1 MIRELAGLLYLGS
14 SLDKR
19 LPQVKVGLERLP
31 RVLRVPLYAQA
42 ERLAFDFD
50 ALGNAVG
57 CFGDQARAFTQTV
70 DAAVVCG
77 VGLDQ
82 PVPANRAFQ
91 QRARYDLDGMHGVV
105 EHVGMAPLRAAL
117 ASTQARHV
125 HAQRAAGGDVEQLR
139 AAAGGK
145 ERLFGAEHLAD
156 QLKLKAIADLAA
168 EGGVVGSIIAP
179 AFGIDIGAAG
189 NGDAVGDFNIMTDN
203 INIFGDGHLQRQTAG
218 GKNGVDKYARNLLVG
233 GERLAQIGLRFF
245 PAWCYQDKRAVSG
258 IDVDVRSVGR

>member
-1 MIRELAGLLYLGS
+1 MIRELTGLLNLCRC
-14 SLDKR
+14 LDKR

-31 RVLRVPLYAQA
+31 RVLGMPLHAQA
-42 ERLAFDFD
+42 EWLAFDFD
-50 ALGNAVG
+50 ALGHAIG
-57 CFGDQARAFTQTV
+57 CLGDQTRALAQAI
-70 DAAVVCG
+70 DAAVVRR

-82 PVPANRAFQ
+82 PVPANRAVE
-91 QRARYDLDGMHGVV
+91 QRARHDLDGVHGIV

-125 HAQRAAGGDVEQLR
+125 HAQGAAGGDVEQLR

-189 NGDAVGDFNIMTDN
+189 NGDAVGDIDVMTDDLN
-203 INIFGDGHLQRQTAG
+203 VLGDGHLQRQAAS
-218 GKNGVDKYARNLLVG
+218 GKDGIDKDTCDFLVG
-233 GERLAQIGLRFF
+233 GEHLG
-245 PAWCYQDKRAVSG
+245 
-258 IDVDVRSVGR
+258 

>member
-1 MIRELAGLLYLGS
+1 MVRELAGLLYLGS

-19 LPQVKVGLERLP
+19 LPQVKVGFERLP
-31 RVLRVPLYAQA
+31 GVLGMPLHAQA
-42 ERLAFDFD
+42 ERLALDLD
-50 ALGNAVG
+50 ALGNAIG
-57 CFGDQARAFTQTV
+57 CLGDQARALTQTI

-82 PVPANRAFQ
+82 PVPTKRALQ
-91 QRARYDLDGMHGVV
+91 QRTRHDFDGMYGVV

-117 ASTQARHV
+117 ARAQARHV
-125 HAQRAAGGDVEQLR
+125 HAQGAAGGDIEQLR

-179 AFGIDIGAAG
+179 TFGIDIGAAG
-189 NGDAVGDFNIMTDN
+189 NGDAVGDIDVMTDDLN
-203 INIFGDGHLQRQTAG
+203 VFGDGHLQRQAAG
-218 GKNGVDKYARNLLVG
+218 GKNGIDKDTCDFLVG
-233 GERLAQIGLRFF
+233 RESLA
-245 PAWCYQDKRAVSG
+245 
-258 IDVDVRSVGR
+258 

>member
-1 MIRELAGLLYLGS
+1 MVCELTGPLNLCRC
-14 SLDKR
+14 LDKR

-31 RVLRVPLYAQA
+31 RVLRVPLHAQA
-42 ERLAFDFD
+42 EGLAFDFD
-50 ALGNAVG
+50 ALGHAIG
-57 CFGDQARAFTQTV
+57 CLGDQARAFTQTI

-91 QRARYDLDGMHGVV
+91 QRTRHDLDGMHGVV

-125 HAQRAAGGDVEQLR
+125 HAQGAAGGDVEQLR

-145 ERLFGAEHLAD
+145 ERLFGAEYLVD
-156 QLKLKAIADLAA
+156 QLKLKAIADFAA

-179 AFGIDIGAAG
+179 TFGIDVGAAG
-189 NGDAVGDFNIMTDN
+189 NGDAVGDIDVMTDDLN
-203 INIFGDGHLQRQTAG
+203 VLGDGHLQRQAAG
-218 GKNGVDKYARNLLVG
+218 GKDGIDKDTCDFLVG
-233 GERLAQIGLRFF
+233 GEHLG
-245 PAWCYQDKRAVSG
+245 
-258 IDVDVRSVGR
+258 